1 MARYT
6 LYSVSNTVLGTADTL
21 DKARAK
27 AIKIIRER
35 NPTGTGRFK
44 QVDIWG
50 TMSVGAVVLS
60 KSKVTAPNP
69 YFPVGQKFISF
80 SWSPTSNDD
89 VDYSLYIDGSIA
101 RRYDAESEGSSN
113 FVYKGKKMSDQALMN
128 EFKKT
133 HIKV

>member
-6 LYSVSNTVLGTADTL
+6 LYSVSDTVLGTADTL

-44 QVDIWG
+44 QVNIWG

-60 KSKVTAPNP
+60 NTKITAPNP
-69 YFPVGQKFISF
+69 YYPVGQKFISF
-80 SWSPTSNDD
+80 SWSPTSNED
-89 VDYSLYIDGSIA
+89 VNYKLFMDGSIA
-101 RRYDAESEGSSN
+101 RRYDAESEGSSH
-113 FVYKGKKMSDQALMN
+113 FVYKGKKVSDQASMN